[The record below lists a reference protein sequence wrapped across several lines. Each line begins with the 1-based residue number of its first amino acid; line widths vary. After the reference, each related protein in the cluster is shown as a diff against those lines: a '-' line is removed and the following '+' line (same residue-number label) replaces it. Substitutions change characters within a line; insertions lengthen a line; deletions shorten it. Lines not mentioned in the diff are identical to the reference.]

1 MRTFWSRL
9 KDDFQLSIITLVGLL
24 AVVGVSPYAVFRLG
38 EGSWLVGA
46 TDTFLVVSTLLA
58 VVYAWR
64 TGDTIRP
71 GQFLA
76 LIYSAG
82 AFLVSVKLGANGL
95 FWMYVLILFNFFVV
109 PPLQSL
115 IATMSTLVAICVY
128 GWLHPERG
136 FESHYQMASFVVTCL
151 LSGLFAF
158 VFAYRAR
165 VQRRLLARQATID
178 PLTGIGNRRTM
189 DAELDIA
196 MADSKRHGID
206 FGLLV
211 LDLDHFK
218 QINDRF
224 GHGTG
229 DQVLVDFVDCVREV
243 CRPSDRLFRL
253 GGEEFVLL
261 VPKADLIS
269 LEAIAEHV
277 QQRVRNQLLRPDG
290 APVTVSIGG
299 SLLRGHVDRDGWLK
313 HADECMYDAKRAG
326 RDQTVIRPT
335 APNRAVA
342 ATGRPDYHQG

>member
-46 TDTFLVVSTLLA
+46 TDTFLIVSTLLA

-76 LIYSAG
+76 LIYSTG

-128 GWLHPERG
+128 GWLHPERV

-158 VFAYRAR
+158 VFAHRAR

-196 MADSKRHGID
+196 MA
-206 FGLLV
+206 
-211 LDLDHFK
+211 
-218 QINDRF
+218 
-224 GHGTG
+224 
-229 DQVLVDFVDCVREV
+229 
-243 CRPSDRLFRL
+243 
-253 GGEEFVLL
+253 
-261 VPKADLIS
+261 
-269 LEAIAEHV
+269 
-277 QQRVRNQLLRPDG
+277 
-290 APVTVSIGG
+290 
-299 SLLRGHVDRDGWLK
+299 
-313 HADECMYDAKRAG
+313 
-326 RDQTVIRPT
+326 
-335 APNRAVA
+335 
-342 ATGRPDYHQG
+342 